1 MTVDEIQAQF
11 NALQQ
16 DLNDIK
22 EEVEKDAHLEFIES
36 LRQYVNKY

>member
-11 NALQQ
+11 EALQSEVKQ
-16 DLNDIK
+16 IS
-22 EEVEKDAHLEFIES
+22 EEIEKDAHLEFIES